1 MSSKLFSERLN
12 RIARETQQIREHWDK
27 RLVIPPTK
35 FLEPY
40 LSGHLHFHF
49 HLASSENTD
58 IPRSRFPRP
67 LLFSESVRQ
76 RFGSEIHTHSEHCQ
90 DQFPVFVVY
99 VHAVDEPKRITTRIG
114 SSIRL
119 QTVNSCKSTGTGDSL
134 YLSAVTGHFVFCNR
148 AHLGRPEKHGEF
160 DLTRSGFCLEIGR
173 RELPCEMV
181 ECRPQVMDNLS
192 SEHTKSGLDDL
203 SFNELSQ
210 FLKRFM
216 VLLGEDWFDFFIC
229 DEANAGDGGQELSD
243 LGIQVTD
250 ILIGPF

>member
-1 MSSKLFSERLN
+1 
-12 RIARETQQIREHWDK
+12 
-27 RLVIPPTK
+27 
-35 FLEPY
+35 
-40 LSGHLHFHF
+40 
-49 HLASSENTD
+49 
-58 IPRSRFPRP
+58 
-67 LLFSESVRQ
+67 
-76 RFGSEIHTHSEHCQ
+76 
-90 DQFPVFVVY
+90 
-99 VHAVDEPKRITTRIG
+99 
-114 SSIRL
+114 
-119 QTVNSCKSTGTGDSL
+119 
-134 YLSAVTGHFVFCNR
+134 
-148 AHLGRPEKHGEF
+148 
-160 DLTRSGFCLEIGR
+160 
-173 RELPCEMV
+173 MV